1 MKRTQEQFMRL
12 ALEEAALAAAEGEI
26 PVGAVVEK
34 DGEVVGR
41 GHNRRERDCD
51 PTAHAEIDAMRDA
64 AKNLGD
70 WRLTGCTLY
79 VTLEPCAMCTGAA
92 IGARIA
98 KIVYGAA
105 DAERGTCGS
114 VANLCHMPF
123 GGQAPLVQAGVEEQ
137 ACRRMLQAF
146 FEKLRT

>member
-1 MKRTQEQFMRL
+1 MKRTQEQSMRL

-79 VTLEPCAMCTGAA
+79 
-92 IGARIA
+92 
-98 KIVYGAA
+98 GAA